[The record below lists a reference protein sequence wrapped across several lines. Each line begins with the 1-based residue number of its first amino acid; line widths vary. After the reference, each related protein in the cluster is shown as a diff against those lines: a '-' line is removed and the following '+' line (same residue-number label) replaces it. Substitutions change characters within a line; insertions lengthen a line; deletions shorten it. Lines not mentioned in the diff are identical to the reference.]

1 MKAFVIDEP
10 RVGALRALNYSP
22 AVERIRRAGSSSAR
36 SLREI
41 VKAFGPS
48 YGVAFARRDCD
59 PAQGVELLSQSD
71 LFAAEPA
78 GRVIR
83 RDSMPRP
90 ERHLIEPGQVLIAGT
105 GTLGQSELYGRS
117 LIADERLRG
126 KYLSQDAMALV
137 FDAPDD
143 DVSLFAYAWLASPTG
158 TQALR
163 STSYGT
169 KLLRLRRELLTTLP
183 IPLANAET
191 IKRVATLVRSTVRE
205 RARFL
210 RDLRKA
216 RQVVEA
222 HPDLR
227 DAHHLC
233 AVRQRRIA
241 VWNGP
246 LPTLCAWTFASTGD
260 ALSLLRQRWT
270 GRLRDVV
277 EPGGVFRGGRGARI
291 PCAPPY
297 GVDFLSQRDAFL
309 IRPVPQRVLVPSA
322 GLIPQAGTLML
333 GGQGTLGEGE
343 LFGRTT
349 LVTAGGA
356 NSAWTEHLLRVLPRP
371 GHEAT
376 LFAFL
381 TTTVGFRLIRSTAV
395 GTKLLSLRPDLLLDL
410 PIPELSR
417 EDVRRVDAL
426 VHSSVEARSVAD
438 ANEAE
443 AIRIIEE
450 EVLPQWLA

>member
-1 MKAFVIDEP
+1 MRTFIVDAP
-10 RVGALRALNYSP
+10 STGALRALNYSP
-22 AVERIRRAGSSSAR
+22 AVERIRRAGSSSTL
-36 SLREI
+36 SLREV
-41 VKAFGPS
+41 VKTFGPS
-48 YGVAFARRDCD
+48 YGVAFARRNCD

-71 LFAAEPA
+71 IFAAEPA

-105 GTLGQSELYGRS
+105 GTLGQNELYGRS
-117 LIADERLRG
+117 LIVDDRLAG

-143 DVSLFAYAWLASPTG
+143 DVSLFTYAWLASPTG

-183 IPLANAET
+183 IPLAGAET
-191 IKRVATLVRSTVRE
+191 TKRVAALVRATIRE
-205 RARFL
+205 REYFL

-216 RQVVEA
+216 RELVQA
-222 HPDLR
+222 HPDVLE
-227 DAHHLC
+227 AHHVC
-233 AVRQRRIA
+233 ASRQRRVT

-246 LPTLCAWTFASTGD
+246 LPTLSAWTFASTGE
-260 ALSLLRQRWT
+260 ALSMLRQRWT

-277 EPGGVFRGGRGARI
+277 EPGGIFRGGRGARI

-309 IRPVPQRVLVPSA
+309 IRPVPQRVLLPSE
-322 GLIPQAGTLML
+322 GLIPRAGTLLL

-349 LVTAGGA
+349 LVTAEGA
-356 NSAWTEHLLRVLPRP
+356 NSAWTEHLLRVVPRD
-371 GHEAT
+371 GYDAT

-395 GTKLLSLRPDLLLDL
+395 GTKLLSLRPDLLFDL
-410 PIPELSR
+410 PVPDLSR
-417 EDVRRVDAL
+417 DDTHRVNTLVR
-426 VHSSVEARSVAD
+426 SSLEARSRAA

-443 AIRIIEE
+443 ALRIIEE

>member
-1 MKAFVIDEP
+1 MRAFVVEQP

-36 SLREI
+36 SLRE
-41 VKAFGPS
+41 VVRTFGPS

-59 PAQGVELLSQSD
+59 PTQGVELLSQSD
-71 LFAAEPA
+71 IFAAEPS

-105 GTLGQSELYGRS
+105 GTLGQNELYGRS
-117 LIADERLRG
+117 LIADKRLEG

-143 DVSLFAYAWLASPTG
+143 DVSLFTYAWLASPTG

-183 IPLANAET
+183 VPLADADT
-191 IKRVATLVRSTVRE
+191 TRKVADLVRSTVRE
-205 RARFL
+205 RELFL

-216 RQVVEA
+216 REVVA
-222 HPDLR
+222 AQPDVR
-227 DAHHLC
+227 EAHHLC
-233 AVRQRRIA
+233 ASRQRRTA
-241 VWNGP
+241 VWEGT
-246 LPTLCAWTFASTGD
+246 LPTLCAWTFASTGE
-260 ALSLLRQRWT
+260 ALALLRQRWT
-270 GRLRDVV
+270 GRLRDLV
-277 EPGGVFRGGRGARI
+277 EPGGIFRGGRGARI
-291 PCAPPY
+291 PCAPPH

-309 IRPVPQRVLVPSA
+309 IRPVPQRVLLPSE
-322 GLIPQAGTLML
+322 GLIPRAGTLML

-343 LFGRTT
+343 LFGRATF
-349 LVTAGGA
+349 VTAEGA
-356 NSAWTEHLLRVLPRP
+356 NSAWTEHLLRVVPRP
-371 GHEAT
+371 KHEAT

-381 TTTVGFRLIRSTAV
+381 TTTVGFRLVRSTAV

-410 PIPELSR
+410 PVPELSST
-417 EDVRRVDAL
+417 DARRVNSL
-426 VHSSVEARSVAD
+426 VRSSLEARSRAD